1 MEWAPGSSPGATIEF
16 VAEFVAVSRFGYFRV
31 GAALAAKRGEMKVS
45 ALKGASK
52 QMYGSMSEEE
62 LEEFASRPRK
72 DLPGKTSQ
80 APLR

>member
-1 MEWAPGSSPGATIEF
+1 
-16 VAEFVAVSRFGYFRV
+16 
-31 GAALAAKRGEMKVS
+31 MKVS

-62 LEEFASRPRK
+62 LEEFASTPRK
-72 DLPGKTSQ
+72 GLPGKKLQ